1 MNSIEAKRQKLKKTQ
16 KKNEKIDI
24 ENNNNICIDILYE
37 KKMIYF
43 KELQEIIL
51 PKKQN
56 ELKILLENK
65 TQNSYSINS
74 KISQLENEINDI
86 VSRKEEED
94 YYLTTMGLFK
104 NYYDYLDSEESN
116 NEIQVFGKKN
126 IIDNK
131 KNIYLDKYND
141 ITNKEIVLINKQKI
155 DTRKKN
161 KGINSSSITLKCI
174 NELCYSFDKIIQT
187 KDSYVCSECGIV
199 QGTII
204 SNTLSYNESKNHIK
218 IESLDYKRFNYFKEI
233 LLQIQGNELTEIPQE
248 IIDKIINELSK
259 ENFTDLNKLTI
270 EKTKNLLKKTG
281 NSKWYEHT
289 SVIMMRLTNRKP
301 IIIPVEIQ
309 EKLFYMF
316 HQIDN
321 NFDKH
326 KFRSSFFSYFYIIH
340 KLLELLNLTEYYSYF
355 PYLDD
360 REKLHFQDIMWKVVV
375 EELKNENYS
384 FNRFN
389 IDWRY
394 IKST

>member
-1 MNSIEAKRQKLKKTQ
+1 MQ
-16 KKNEKIDI
+16 
-24 ENNNNICIDILYE
+24 
-37 KKMIYF
+37 
-43 KELQEIIL
+43 
-51 PKKQN
+51 
-56 ELKILLENK
+56 ILLENK
-65 TQNSYSINS
+65 TQNSYSINT
-74 KISQLENEINDI
+74 KISQLENEINKI
-86 VSRKEEED
+86 KSKEEEEE

-104 NYYDYLDSEESN
+104 EYYDYIDTEESN
-116 NEIQVFGKKN
+116 KSAQVFGKKN
-126 IIDNK
+126 NTINK
-131 KNIYLDKYND
+131 KKDYLDKYND
-141 ITNKEIVLINKQKI
+141 ITNKEIVVVSKQKI

-161 KGINSSSITLKCI
+161 KGIDSSIGADSLKC
-174 NELCYSFDKIIQT
+174 NNCDSFDKIIQT
-187 KDSYVCSECGIV
+187 KDAYVCTECGTV
-199 QGTII
+199 QGVII
-204 SNTLSYNESKNHIK
+204 SNTLSFNESKNHIK

-259 ENFTDLNKLTI
+259 ENFTDLSKLTI

-289 SVIMMRLTNRKP
+289 SVIMMRLTNIKP
-301 IIIPVEIQ
+301 IIIPLEIQ

-340 KLLELLNLTEYYSYF
+340 KLLELLDLTEYYKYF

-360 REKLHFQDIMWKVVV
+360 REKLHFQDTMWKVVV
-375 EELKNENYS
+375 EELKNENYN

-389 IDWRY
+389 INWRY